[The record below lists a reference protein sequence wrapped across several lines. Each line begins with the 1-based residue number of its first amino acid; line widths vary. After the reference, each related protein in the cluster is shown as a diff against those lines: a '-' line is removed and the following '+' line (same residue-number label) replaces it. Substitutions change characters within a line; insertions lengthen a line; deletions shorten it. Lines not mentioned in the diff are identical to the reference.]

1 MRTGI
6 FSSAGKQGSP
16 SRCILARFLRR
27 ALEHQFRQQLKHAG
41 ILRLER
47 WRQKTDALFP
57 HSFTSGC
64 PTHNVRALCQALCR
78 PSLTAQAGL
87 VSLSASLSPRRSGLG
102 IGATLMLASQGMRLL
117 SVLLLLALAAAG
129 AQDAKKKRAVTVVSG
144 AREVAIQEWDFLG
157 E

>member
-1 MRTGI
+1 MP
-6 FSSAGKQGSP
+6 FSPAFSP
-16 SRCILARFLRR
+16 AFS
-27 ALEHQFRQQLKHAG
+27 HTPK
-41 ILRLER
+41 
-47 WRQKTDALFP
+47 
-57 HSFTSGC
+57 FTSGC